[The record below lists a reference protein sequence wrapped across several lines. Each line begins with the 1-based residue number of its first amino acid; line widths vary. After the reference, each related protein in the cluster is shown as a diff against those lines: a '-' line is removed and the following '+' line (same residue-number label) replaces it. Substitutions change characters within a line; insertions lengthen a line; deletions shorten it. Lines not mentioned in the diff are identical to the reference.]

1 MDRQRNF
8 PRHMA
13 VRVRLSLAKIHNA
26 FEMKNM
32 WRGSVTLLHGQ
43 ELTALRSFGER
54 QASFLRIGSAG
65 GIIVTIGLPDPD
77 QLFAHPYI
85 RTPHVPRSSPKEN
98 LRAPKTTLDR
108 VQALFSIRGTRR
120 IAPFSTCMR
129 FWRDTTVKK
138 SMAAMASRWLL
149 RRREPLC

>member
-1 MDRQRNF
+1 VDRQRNF

-43 ELTALRSFGER
+43 ELTA
-54 QASFLRIGSAG
+54 SFLRIGSAG
-65 GIIVTIGLPDPD
+65 CIIVTIGLPDPD

-85 RTPHVPRSSPKEN
+85 STPHVPRSSPKEN